1 MPFAAFVSG
10 MISIVFAL
18 ILIWGIV
25 SMVKEQR
32 RQSVLLSKILD
43 RLSDNDRNR

>member
-25 SMVKEQR
+25 SMAKEQR
-32 RQSVLLSKILD
+32 HFEADIGKKKAAAMERA
-43 RLSDNDRNR
+43 